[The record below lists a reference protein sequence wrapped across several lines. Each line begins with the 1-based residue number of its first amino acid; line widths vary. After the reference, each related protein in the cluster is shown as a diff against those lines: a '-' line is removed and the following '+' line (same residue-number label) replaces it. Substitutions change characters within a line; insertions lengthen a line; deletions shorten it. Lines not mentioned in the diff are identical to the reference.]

1 MSELTVPKDFTEV
14 KADGVFYNS
23 KTGEI
28 VVCGQPE
35 DDYESHNCDEMGCAT
50 LSHVLLRGY
59 ESHPKKMTIGEWEKI
74 FNVKILDP
82 DGFDRT
88 DRYLREREFTREEFE
103 QGMILS
109 SIEAKFSAKA
119 EEGEGE

>member
-1 MSELTVPKDFTEV
+1 MSELTVPKDFMEV
-14 KADGVFYNS
+14 ETDGVFYNP

-35 DDYESHNCDEMGCAT
+35 DDDESHNCDEMGCAT

-59 ESHPKKMTIGEWEKI
+59 EFKKKTIAEWEKI
-74 FNVKILDP
+74 FNLKILDH

-88 DRYLREREFTREEFE
+88 DRYLMEREFTKEEFE
-103 QGMILS
+103 QGMMRS
-109 SIEAKFSAKA
+109 TIEAKYLAKS
-119 EEGEGE
+119 EG